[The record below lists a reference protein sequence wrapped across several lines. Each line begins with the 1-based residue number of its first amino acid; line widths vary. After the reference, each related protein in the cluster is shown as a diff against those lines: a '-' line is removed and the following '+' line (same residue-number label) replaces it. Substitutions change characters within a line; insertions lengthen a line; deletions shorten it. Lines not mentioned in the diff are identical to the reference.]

1 MTQPKQIATSL
12 KTLLENPLVLGIL
25 DRSSDTTITAPFVL
39 NFWDYDLTAR
49 RPSPAYDEYGVF
61 QGTDLD
67 LACFLYAL
75 SGRGAVINI
84 PNYKAA
90 TQKRM
95 REDQQLSSKRNRNGT
110 LLGVKGNQTFFK
122 FNITIMDQ
130 NVIGADKVGDFRTFS
145 LTDYDG
151 KWYDGWDRIEF
162 VPTLN
167 ENKFITENKLW
178 TGNQVIFK
186 NFIHP
191 NRWTSFFGQYYVISK
206 LMIER
211 LTEEVK
217 HLNAEVKAMV
227 SEGIKFPSDKGPTS
241 YDYGKPGETKSV
253 SFEVF
258 EAKIHIP
265 EIGLKGDFFKTEHN
279 QEQLVETYEKSKRLK
294 RYKEYLTFMTRATEY
309 AHYTNPDRMPAWIKN
324 AKWEDG
330 FVEPGK
336 RTKWTR
342 LKLFQP
348 EVGKHAVSILKRTYQ
363 KAARVDI
370 NY

>member
-1 MTQPKQIATSL
+1 MTQPKKIASSL
-12 KTLLENPLVLGIL
+12 KTILEGPLVLGIL
-25 DRSSDTTITAPFVL
+25 DRSSDIDTIAPL
-39 NFWDYDLTAR
+39 TKGFWDYDLFNR

-84 PNYKAA
+84 PYYKAA

-110 LLGVKGNQTFFK
+110 LLGVKGNEKFFK

-151 KWYDGWDRIEF
+151 KWYDGWNKIEF
-162 VPTLN
+162 VPTIN
-167 ENKFITENKLW
+167 ENKFVTENKLW
-178 TGNQVIFK
+178 KGHTIIFK

-191 NRWTSFFGQYYVISK
+191 NRWTSFFGLYYVISK

-217 HLNAEVKAMV
+217 YLNAEVKAMV
-227 SEGIKFPSDKGPTS
+227 NEGIRFPSEGGPAS
-241 YDYGKPGETKSV
+241 HDYGTPGETKSV

-265 EIGLKGDFFKTEHN
+265 EISHRSMAVTEMAGFRFGQDSFCN
-279 QEQLVETYEKSKRLK
+279 AGFTTY
-294 RYKEYLTFMTRATEY
+294 Y
-309 AHYTNPDRMPAWIKN
+309 NI
-324 AKWEDG
+324 
-330 FVEPGK
+330 
-336 RTKWTR
+336 
-342 LKLFQP
+342 
-348 EVGKHAVSILKRTYQ
+348 I
-363 KAARVDI
+363 I
-370 NY
+370 